1 MVSDREE
8 TSGVALGHSG
18 IKKKE
23 IPAPIYGAGISQCLD
38 ERRDDVAPQ
47 AIVMQAA

>member
-18 IKKKE
+18 IKKE